1 MLLGN
6 TGIFRDGFRTKR
18 SVINEVCRD
27 SKQQERRVNG
37 KDKAK
42 TRQLSGKHGINETC
56 EKHGTR
62 VITEGEEKLCLAGAE
77 PPFRE
82 KVRTRFCPHRAAAEE
97 PCEENIPS
105 VC

>member
-1 MLLGN
+1 M
-6 TGIFRDGFRTKR
+6 
-18 SVINEVCRD
+18 
-27 SKQQERRVNG
+27 
-37 KDKAK
+37 AK
-42 TRQLSGKHGINETC
+42 TKHKSGKHGINETC

-82 KVRTRFCPHRAAAEE
+82 KVCARFCAHRAAAEE